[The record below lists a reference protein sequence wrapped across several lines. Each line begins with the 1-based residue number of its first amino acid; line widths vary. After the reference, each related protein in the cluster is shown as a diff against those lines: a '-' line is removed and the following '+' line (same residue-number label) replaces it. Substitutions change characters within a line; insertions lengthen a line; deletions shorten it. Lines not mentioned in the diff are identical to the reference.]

1 MYSQG
6 VEQTLEQ
13 DAVLLYLVHFLLY
26 FCGALVDVPVQPC
39 SVAELTYKFM
49 S

>member
-13 DAVLLYLVHFLLY
+13 DVVLLYLVHFFAIFLWCTCRRSSATMQ
-26 FCGALVDVPVQPC
+26 CG
-39 SVAELTYKFM
+39 
-49 S
+49 